1 VRALGAGINPRLDE
15 LTQPLLRS
23 RSGIAP
29 KSWIPSPGDEVIR
42 REVLMEQR
50 QVASAIAA
58 GILELCA
65 DFTHRLS
72 LPCHFDG
79 SEAPAGMT
87 LASESSPGVNS
98 KPLCCSSSLSSKPLI
113 RFGSRLIATSPSA
126 IGTQTRQQRAQTA
139 AQECVRR
146 TKGSIWQNEPNFN
159 LSLYDYM
166 PSRIRA
172 AQRSRSARQRLDN
185 ARRS

>member
-1 VRALGAGINPRLDE
+1 MRALGAGINPRLDE
-15 LTQPLLRS
+15 LTQPRLRS

-79 SEAPAGMT
+79 SEAPAGRT
-87 LASESSPGVNS
+87 SFAQYPAPARSLQNVDDQSEWSW
-98 KPLCCSSSLSSKPLI
+98 L
-113 RFGSRLIATSPSA
+113 
-126 IGTQTRQQRAQTA
+126 
-139 AQECVRR
+139 
-146 TKGSIWQNEPNFN
+146 
-159 LSLYDYM
+159 
-166 PSRIRA
+166 
-172 AQRSRSARQRLDN
+172 
-185 ARRS
+185 

>member
-1 VRALGAGINPRLDE
+1 MRALGAGINPRLDE

-87 LASESSPGVNS
+87 RNA
-98 KPLCCSSSLSSKPLI
+98 
-113 RFGSRLIATSPSA
+113 LIAGFLHKREVALHVT
-126 IGTQTRQQRAQTA
+126 GA
-139 AQECVRR
+139 A
-146 TKGSIWQNEPNFN
+146 SIAG
-159 LSLYDYM
+159 Y
-166 PSRIRA
+166 
-172 AQRSRSARQRLDN
+172 
-185 ARRS
+185 ARRYFRG